1 MIPIVG
7 ALLGT
12 LAENGLTLLSS
23 AIQAKG
29 KQIVEEKWGVKIPDN
44 PTPADVESLR
54 QLQYEH
60 EEKLLELGIEKAK
73 IEQEELKA
81 LLEAQANQEN
91 NVSDRWKAD
100 MASDSW
106 LSKNIRPMTLV
117 YILTAYLLFA
127 GLSAAGINVQESY
140 VSLLGQWGMLV
151 MTAYFG
157 GRTVEKVME
166 LRNKGDKWV
175 LHKNKPLSSWMLA
188 NWFSTLRNK
197 DSLLPVES

>member
-12 LAENGLTLLSS
+12 LAESGLTLLSS

-29 KQIVEEKWGVKIPDN
+29 KEVVEKTLNIKIPDN
-44 PTPADVESLR
+44 PTPEEIEKLR
-54 QLQYEH
+54 QLQYDH
-60 EEKLLELGIEKAK
+60 EERLLELGIEKAK
-73 IEQEELKA
+73 LEQEELKA
-81 LLEAQANQEN
+81 LLDAAKNEED
-91 NVSDRWKAD
+91 NVSDRWKSD

-166 LRNKGDKWV
+166 LRNKGNDK
-175 LHKNKPLSSWMLA
+175 
-188 NWFSTLRNK
+188 
-197 DSLLPVES
+197 